1 MNMLTHDSIQKS
13 LNREI
18 AEVILIIAK
27 LAVTG
32 KSPEMIADALGSTR
46 VEVEEI
52 IESQDYKDVRLL
64 VGFEHAK
71 IQTGKDFSWDGIE
84 HTALEGLAKRVGL
97 ERDTDTLLRIA
108 AVANKAVR
116 RQSQTQEHVLD
127 PANAQVRVP
136 LRLTKRFT
144 EKLNHDGSM
153 ERSETQEISVVN
165 GSAKMPSF
173 ESINQIFNVHGSPT
187 QGLAPKVEVMDEVER
202 FLKDIPKD

>member
-71 IQTGKDFSWDGIE
+71 
-84 HTALEGLAKRVGL
+84 
-97 ERDTDTLLRIA
+97 
-108 AVANKAVR
+108 
-116 RQSQTQEHVLD
+116 
-127 PANAQVRVP
+127 
-136 LRLTKRFT
+136 
-144 EKLNHDGSM
+144 
-153 ERSETQEISVVN
+153 
-165 GSAKMPSF
+165 
-173 ESINQIFNVHGSPT
+173 
-187 QGLAPKVEVMDEVER
+187 
-202 FLKDIPKD
+202 